1 MFTGFFIYKIILTS
15 HCIKGIYTQSN
26 YTSIKIYNVR
36 TAVLYWMKFVK
47 EIITIKK
54 TIMKTTE
61 KNKTT
66 RAKSTVSSKI
76 TTAKGTVKPKRS
88 AAEEL
93 RELFVDSLKDI
104 YWAEK
109 ALLKALPK
117 MSKNATTVSL
127 VNAINEHKSVT
138 EEQVKRLEQVF
149 QIVGEKAV
157 AKKCDAMAGLIEEGE
172 GIMEE
177 TQPGA
182 VRDAG
187 IIAASQKI
195 EHYEIATYGTLAAFA
210 RTLGEDEAVELLE
223 MTLEEEKQAD
233 VTLTEAA
240 YNDINFEAMVEGVN

>member
-1 MFTGFFIYKIILTS
+1 
-15 HCIKGIYTQSN
+15 
-26 YTSIKIYNVR
+26 
-36 TAVLYWMKFVK
+36 
-47 EIITIKK
+47 
-54 TIMKTTE
+54 MKTTE
-61 KNKTT
+61 KAKTT
-66 RAKSTVSSKI
+66 KAKTTIAKTAAPKSTKTAAPK
-76 TTAKGTVKPKRS
+76 TTKSTTPKGTVKAKRT

-109 ALLKALPK
+109 ALVKALPK
-117 MSKNATTVSL
+117 MSKNATTISL
-127 VNAINEHKSVT
+127 INALDEHKTVT
-138 EEQVKRLEQVF
+138 EGHVTRLEQVF

-157 AKKCDAMAGLIEEGE
+157 AKKCDAMAGLIEEGQ

-177 TQPGA
+177 TQPGP

-223 MTLEEEKQAD
+223 MTLAEEKQAD
-233 VTLTEAA
+233 STLTEAA
-240 YNDINFEAMVEGVN
+240 YNDINFEAMEEGEN